1 MTFRQL
7 RSLCTSL
14 PEVVERETW
23 GESTFRFRER
33 IFVIGSP
40 EGHSVSIKASLDDQ
54 AGLIAMDPDT
64 FAVAAYTGRYG
75 WVTVRLRT
83 VGHVWGP
90 RDVVAGGRPGDG
102 RVEAD
107 RDQARSCSARSCRG
121 YDHERRRAPP
131 TEIPYSC
138 LRPPKPIILS
148 KNNRITAPTKATII
162 AVISG

>member
-7 RSLCTSL
+7 RSLCISL

-83 VGHVWGP
+83 VGPELMARLVTAAWK
-90 RDVVAGGRPGDG
+90 RTATKRAVAQLEAAEAIRASGR
-102 RVEAD
+102 
-107 RDQARSCSARSCRG
+107 RSRS
-121 YDHERRRAPP
+121 
-131 TEIPYSC
+131 S
-138 LRPPKPIILS
+138 
-148 KNNRITAPTKATII
+148 
-162 AVISG
+162 